1 VEHPNWE
8 HIAMREDERQDSIT
22 PVIVLC
28 FLVQLL
34 ALAIGII
41 VELAGGKGNLLWE
54 ISICL
59 FTLAGAIMGIN
70 MIVTKRAF
78 YKSRDYVGKNAVAV
92 GSIYLLVFGSIFACF
107 IVDVLR
113 ALL

>member
-1 VEHPNWE
+1 
-8 HIAMREDERQDSIT
+8 MREDERQDSIT

-41 VELAGGKGNLLWE
+41 AESTGGKGGLLWD
-54 ISICL
+54 IAICL
-59 FTLAGAIMGIN
+59 FTFAGAIIGIN
-70 MIVTKRAF
+70 MIITKRAF
-78 YKSRDYVGKNAVAV
+78 YKSRDYVGKDAV
-92 GSIYLLVFGSIFACF
+92 GVGIIFLLIFGSVFACC

-113 ALL
+113 AFL

>member
-1 VEHPNWE
+1 
-8 HIAMREDERQDSIT
+8 MREDERQDSISS
-22 PVIVLC
+22 VVVLC

-41 VELAGGKGNLLWE
+41 VELAGGKGSLLWE

-59 FTLAGAIMGIN
+59 FTLAGAIIGIN

-78 YKSRDYVGKNAVAV
+78 YKSRDYVGNNAIAV
-92 GSIYLLVFGSIFACF
+92 GIIYLLVFGSVFTCF

-113 ALL
+113 AFL